1 MKIDLKKSKTTEI
14 TAEELEVFKL
24 RIENWRRCY
33 EDKQVTH
40 VSFLARKIMEHEAAT
55 MIAAGLTLP
64 GQRRFHSLDLDDADL
79 LQEAWRR
86 MDEDDPEEIRRIA
99 PAGMSPKVAKNIV
112 FIYAFAGN
120 RYRNVIHQY
129 RRAILHVSDFRFY
142 KNSWEECALRF
153 FAKTVHRIEHEK
165 SMRVSEEKK

>member
-1 MKIDLKKSKTTEI
+1 MKIEPKTTEQ
-14 TAEELEVFKL
+14 ADDSDELEAFKL

-33 EDKQVTH
+33 EDRPVSH

-55 MIAAGLTLP
+55 MIAAGLALP
-64 GQRRFHSLDLDDADL
+64 GQRQFHKLDLEDAEL

-86 MDEDDPEEIRRIA
+86 LDEDDPEEIRRIA

-129 RRAILHVSDFRFY
+129 RRAILHVSDYRFY
-142 KNSWEECALRF
+142 KNSWEECALRYF
-153 FAKTVHRIEHEK
+153 LKFCNRLEILKQKTTRTK
-165 SMRVSEEKK
+165 SK

>member
-1 MKIDLKKSKTTEI
+1 MTKIEPKTTEKTDD
-14 TAEELEVFKL
+14 TAELEAFKL
-24 RIENWRRCY
+24 RVENWRRVY
-33 EDKQVTH
+33 EDRPISH

-55 MIAAGLTLP
+55 ALAAGISFG
-64 GQRRFHSLDLDDADL
+64 GQKSFNRLDPDDAEL

-99 PAGMSPKVAKNIV
+99 PAGMSPKVAKNIC

-129 RRAILHVSDFRFY
+129 RRAILHVSDYRFY
-142 KNSWEECALRF
+142 KNSWEDCALRYF
-153 FAKTVHRIEHEK
+153 KKTCDRIELSRQK
-165 SMRVSEEKK
+165 STRTKSK